1 MTHPAGARR
10 LARQTTLS
18 AALSAALSA
27 LFMLG
32 TPPAHA
38 GATAPALTLTAPGTV
53 FDGTPYSLGF
63 AFSVQTDVSLQA
75 LGVWD
80 AGGDGLASTATVGLW
95 RDGQTDPLAQA
106 TVAAG
111 TAAALDGGFR
121 WSSVAPLRLSAGQRY
136 VVAAY
141 LDGGSATSL
150 GFADA
155 ATGAAGQGQ
164 VDARVT
170 LIEDRFADGFFA
182 LAYPGQSD
190 GHAGGAWLGANLQI
204 GAVPESAPAAMLA
217 AGLATLALLTRRRR
231 H

>member
-164 VDARVT
+164 GQRRQAGNGCERVH
-170 LIEDRFADGFFA
+170 GFPHA
-182 LAYPGQSD
+182 APG
-190 GHAGGAWLGANLQI
+190 AGPAG
-204 GAVPESAPAAMLA
+204 AAMLCA
-217 AGLATLALLTRRRR
+217 SSRSCGLRRRSLSISR
-231 H
+231 